1 MRLGEEGP
9 NSLEQSLIRLGGAF
23 ALLVAVLPWIALLL
37 GLPLFLSGY
46 TGFLMDIRTAL
57 LIINANKLSYA
68 AFLIP
73 FIVAGFA
80 ILPVI
85 LAVSLRFR
93 KPSVFLGGLIWGAG
107 VLMIVFATLLSLSLI
122 PLSDHLVAAG
132 SVAEEAAVIGTAE
145 ALRWSAQ
152 GAFAVFEVTFGVAVL
167 IFGWAMLRNGFP
179 RWLGY
184 LGVGTGIVHLG
195 VAVSEVVPGL
205 EFILFFDLVFNVWF
219 LGLGVALL
227 RGR

>member
-1 MRLGEEGP
+1 MRLREEGP
-9 NSLEQSLIRLGGAF
+9 NSLEQSLIKLGGAF
-23 ALLVAVLPWIALLL
+23 AILVAVLPWIAILLA
-37 GLPLFLSGY
+37 LPLALSGY
-46 TGFLMDIRTAL
+46 AVLMDIREAL
-57 LIINANKLSYA
+57 LLINSHKLSYA
-68 AFLIP
+68 ALLVP

-80 ILPVI
+80 LLPVI

-93 KPSVFLGGLIWGAG
+93 RASVFLGGLIWGAG
-107 VLMIVFATLLSLSLI
+107 VLMIVFATLLSLSLL
-122 PLSDHLVAAG
+122 PLSDRLVAAG
-132 SVAEEAAVIGTAE
+132 SVAEEAAIVGTAE

-167 IFGWAMLRNGFP
+167 ILGWAMLKGDFP

-184 LGVGTGIVHLG
+184 LGLGTGIVHLA
-195 VAVSEVVPGL
+195 VAVAEVVPGL
-205 EFILFFDLVFNVWF
+205 DFIFLFDLLFNVWF

>member
-1 MRLGEEGP
+1 MRLGEKGP
-9 NSLEQSLIRLGGAF
+9 NSIEQSLIRLGGLF
-23 ALLVAVLPWIALLL
+23 ALLVAVLPWIAILLA
-37 GLPLFLSGY
+37 LPLALSGY
-46 TGFLMDIRTAL
+46 TVLMDMREAL
-57 LIINANKLSYA
+57 LLINSHKPSYA
-68 AFLIP
+68 ALLIP

-80 ILPVI
+80 LLPVI

-107 VLMIVFATLLSLSLI
+107 VLTIVFATLLSLSLI
-122 PLSDHLVAAG
+122 PLSDRLVAAG

-167 IFGWAMLRNGFP
+167 IFGLAMLKEDFP

-184 LGVGTGIVHLG
+184 LGLGTGIVHLG
-195 VAVSEVVPGL
+195 AAVAEVVPGL
-205 EFILFFDLVFNVWF
+205 DFIFLFDLLFNVWF

>member
-1 MRLGEEGP
+1 MRLGEKGP
-9 NSLEQSLIRLGGAF
+9 NSIEQSLIRLGGAF
-23 ALLVAVLPWIALLL
+23 ALLVAVLPWIAILLA
-37 GLPLFLSGY
+37 LPLALSGY
-46 TGFLMDIRTAL
+46 TVLMDMREAL
-57 LIINANKLSYA
+57 LLINSHKPSYA
-68 AFLIP
+68 ALLIP

-80 ILPVI
+80 LLPVI

-107 VLMIVFATLLSLSLI
+107 VLMIVFATLLSLSLL
-122 PLSDHLVAAG
+122 PLSDRLVAAG

-152 GAFAVFEVTFGVAVL
+152 GAFAVFEVTFGIAVL
-167 IFGWAMLRNGFP
+167 IFGLAMLKEDFP

-184 LGVGTGIVHLG
+184 LGLGTGIVHLG
-195 VAVSEVVPGL
+195 VAVAEVVPGL
-205 EFILFFDLVFNVWF
+205 DFIFLFDLLFNVWF

>member
-1 MRLGEEGP
+1 M
-9 NSLEQSLIRLGGAF
+9 
-23 ALLVAVLPWIALLL
+23 
-37 GLPLFLSGY
+37 
-46 TGFLMDIRTAL
+46 
-57 LIINANKLSYA
+57 
-68 AFLIP
+68 
-73 FIVAGFA
+73 
-80 ILPVI
+80 I

-93 KPSVFLGGLIWGAG
+93 RPSVFLGGLIWGAG

-122 PLSDHLVAAG
+122 PLSDRLVAAG
-132 SVAEEAAVIGTAE
+132 SVLEEAAVIGSAE

-167 IFGWAMLRNGFP
+167 IFGLAMLKEDFP

-184 LGVGTGIVHLG
+184 LGLGTGIVHLG
-195 VAVSEVVPGL
+195 VAVAEVVPGL
-205 EFILFFDLVFNVWF
+205 DFIFLLDLLFNVWF